1 MPDDIYDYL
10 KDSIPGNN
18 SRQVTAEAVLKQ
30 RVAGGWRPTRVL
42 DFGCGDGRSI
52 DLFRRVLPE
61 ASWTGVDIEASPEV
75 KSRRRTDGKFVTY
88 DGYEL
93 PFPDRS
99 FDLVYTKQVLEHVRK
114 PELAL
119 RELAR
124 VLVPDGLIIGQ
135 TSQFEPYHS
144 FSLWNF
150 TVYGFKR
157 IAEEAGLRLEELRP
171 GIDGFT
177 LMRRHYEGRPPE
189 MSRYFEEESPVN
201 QEIEAAATAARKS
214 ERIKNFRKLLVTGQ
228 FIFVMRLA

>member
-1 MPDDIYDYL
+1 MSDVYDYL
-10 KDSIPGNN
+10 KESLPGDH
-18 SRQVTAEAVLKQ
+18 SRQVTAEAVLQ
-30 RVAGGWRPTRVL
+30 ARVAKGFAPAKVL

-52 DLFRRVLPE
+52 DLFRRVLPQTD
-61 ASWTGVDIEASPEV
+61 WTGVDIEASPEV
-75 KSRRRTDGKFVTY
+75 ASRRRQDGRFVTY

-99 FDLVYTKQVLEHVRK
+99 FPLVYSHQVLEHVRK

-119 RELAR
+119 REIAR
-124 VLVPDGLIIGQ
+124 VLEPDGLFIGQ

-144 FSLWNF
+144 YSLWNF

-157 IAEEAGLRLEELRP
+157 IVEDAGMQLAELRP

-177 LMRRHYEGRPPE
+177 LMRRTYEGRPPE
-189 MSRYFEEESPVN
+189 MSKYFAQESPIN
-201 QEIEAAATAARKS
+201 EEIERTAEGK
-214 ERIKNFRKLLVTGQ
+214 RIAVRNYRKLLFCGQ

>member
-1 MPDDIYDYL
+1 MSDVYDYL
-10 KDSIPGNN
+10 KESLPGDH
-18 SRQVTAEAVLKQ
+18 SRQVTAEAVLQARAAKGF
-30 RVAGGWRPTRVL
+30 APAKVL

-52 DLFRRVLPE
+52 DLFRRVLPQTD
-61 ASWTGVDIEASPEV
+61 WTGVDIEASPEV
-75 KSRRRTDGKFVTY
+75 ASRRRQDGRFVTY

-99 FDLVYTKQVLEHVRK
+99 FPLVYSHQVLEHVRK

-119 RELAR
+119 REIAR
-124 VLVPDGLIIGQ
+124 VLEPEGLFIGQ

-144 FSLWNF
+144 YSLWNF

-157 IAEEAGLRLEELRP
+157 IVEDAGMQLAELRP

-177 LMRRHYEGRPPE
+177 LMRRTYEGRPPE
-189 MSRYFEEESPVN
+189 MSKYFAQESPIN
-201 QEIEAAATAARKS
+201 EEIERSAEGK
-214 ERIKNFRKLLVTGQ
+214 RIAVRNYRKLLFCGQ